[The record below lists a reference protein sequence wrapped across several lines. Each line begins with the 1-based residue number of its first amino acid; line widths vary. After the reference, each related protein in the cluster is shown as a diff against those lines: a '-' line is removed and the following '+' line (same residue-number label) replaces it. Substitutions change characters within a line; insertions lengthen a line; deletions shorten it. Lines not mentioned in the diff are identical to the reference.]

1 MAKFTAFALQEVA
14 AGQNVQFTDDV
25 ICGGESIIH
34 RQGAGLV
41 TLKGATNQCRARYR
55 VSFTGNVQIP
65 EGGTVAPITVALS
78 INGEPLTGTQAIVAP
93 AAAEQLWQVV
103 LLDHIDVPRGCC
115 LSVAVRNTGEDP
127 IEVQDAALIVERIA

>member
-14 AGQNVQFTDDV
+14 AGQNVQFVDDV

-55 VSFTGNVQIP
+55 VSFTGNIQIP
-65 EGGTVAPITVALS
+65 TGGTVEEISLAFS
-78 INGEPLTGTQAIVAP
+78 INGEPITGTQAIVTP
-93 AAAEQLWQVV
+93 AAVEQLWHVS
-103 LLDHIDVPRGCC
+103 LIDHIDVPRGCC
-115 LSVAVRNTGEDP
+115 FTIAVQNTSDQV
-127 IEVQDAALIVERIA
+127 IEVQNASLIVERIA